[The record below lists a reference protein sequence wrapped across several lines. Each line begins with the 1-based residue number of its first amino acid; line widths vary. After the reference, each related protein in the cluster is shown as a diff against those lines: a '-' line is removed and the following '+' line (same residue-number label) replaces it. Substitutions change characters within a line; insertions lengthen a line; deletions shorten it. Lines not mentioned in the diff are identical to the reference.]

1 MSFATVVLAAGLYL
15 AARETSLFAIDRI
28 EVRGVPAGQAARIG
42 AALEPVS
49 GSSLVSFDATDG
61 DRLLASVPV
70 VASASYDRDFPHTLV
85 VTVVP
90 EVPIALLRRGP
101 DAWVVSEG
109 GRVLRKV
116 TDRPLPALP
125 RIWLP
130 VSADPLVGA
139 VVADESAATVQA
151 VAAMHEVRLPV
162 PIRSVRLER
171 RELSLTL
178 ASGVDVLLGTPSRL
192 PLKLAVTAKVI
203 QAAPDAKWVDV
214 SVPERAVAS
223 DGLITESQ
231 VDG

>member
-1 MSFATVVLAAGLYL
+1 VSFAAVVGAAGLYL

-28 EVRGVPAGQAARIG
+28 EVRGVPAGQAARIS

-49 GSSLVSFDATDG
+49 DSSLVSFDATDG
-61 DRLLASVPV
+61 DRLLASVPI

-85 VTVVP
+85 VTVLP
-90 EVPIALLRRGP
+90 ELPIALLRRGP
-101 DAWVVSEG
+101 DAWVVSDS

-125 RIWLP
+125 RIWVP
-130 VSADPLVGA
+130 ASTDPLVGA

-162 PIRSVRLER
+162 PIRSVRLEG

-178 ASGVDVLLGTPSRL
+178 ASGVEVLLGTPSRL

-203 QAAPDAKWVDV
+203 EAAPDARWVDV

-223 DGLITESQ
+223 TEGITESQ